1 MYGAVPWRLCI
12 LVIIRVTSL
21 SIISV
26 LDLQAVNFLADIA
39 AMDHTPVICISDIPE
54 AVICR
59 YVLAQNKFKNT
70 CQTVVLVFADKK
82 MLIVCHIAR
91 YLDSCLPPS
100 TVSAT

>member
-12 LVIIRVTSL
+12 IIRVTSL

-39 AMDHTPVICISDIPE
+39 AMDHTPVICISNIPE

-70 CQTVVLVFADKK
+70 CQTVVLIFADNK
-82 MLIVCHIAR
+82 MLIYRIAR

-100 TVSAT
+100 RVSAT